1 VTTVEVAATTFAEP
15 VRQHRSFL
23 PLLTY
28 KTINKYSDFFPL
40 PYLFDFIWL
49 WSIRHWVVVM
59 YSPVILDIL
68 DIGHLYPPGPTRM
81 WEWIQ
86 GPTPFQF
93 LLSIYP
99 TPFLAIPIIPI
110 DNRAYTTIYPRS
122 RSQIFARVMS
132 SHHVVQFVA
141 GTVPA
146 APGSPKR
153 HSSSALPATADAVQ
167 AEVSKHDRVQVDR
180 VTRDHSSRGYK
191 QLKML
196 ADFTCNAMEQIP
208 KYTKYSNGG
217 HIGGTTTSYS
227 ESLQLQRRQY
237 QEMDRSSTQQIAS
250 LCFMVWKCYVQGTR
264 LHTIADNSHTRR
276 KVLDYRGACGR
287 CICSADADAA

>member
-1 VTTVEVAATTFAEP
+1 MALVHTALGRCYGFTC
-15 VRQHRSFL
+15 
-23 PLLTY
+23 
-28 KTINKYSDFFPL
+28 N
-40 PYLFDFIWL
+40 
-49 WSIRHWVVVM
+49 
-59 YSPVILDIL
+59 
-68 DIGHLYPPGPTRM
+68 IGHRPASPHGSHM

-86 GPTPFQF
+86 GPTPIFNSF
-93 LLSIYP
+93 GEVSFYP
-99 TPFLAIPIIPI
+99 TPFLDIPI

-122 RSQIFARVMS
+122 RSQSFYRVMS

-153 HSSSALPATADAVQ
+153 QSSSALPATTDVVQ

-250 LCFMVWKCYVQGTR
+250 LCFIVWKCYVQGTR

-276 KVLDYRGACGR
+276 EVLDYRGACDR
-287 CICSADADAA
+287 CICSADADVA